1 MFYFRYITFLFAL
14 AGYIQRR
21 IHRRLH
27 DAIQGL
33 ADEVPRNAQ
42 NPWVLHMVT
51 HIYIY
56 VNISY
61 IYYIYVNIS
70 FIYMVKYYIYI
81 HVNNIY
87 IYLGILFILY
97 ILYICIYYI
106 YVYII
111 CIYIYYIYIFFKYI
125 I

>member
-1 MFYFRYITFLFAL
+1 MFAL

-51 HIYIY
+51 YIY

-70 FIYMVKYYIYI
+70 FIYMVKYYIY
-81 HVNNIY
+81 VNIIY
-87 IYLGILFILY
+87 I
-97 ILYICIYYI
+97 
-106 YVYII
+106 
-111 CIYIYYIYIFFKYI
+111 
-125 I
+125 